1 MYNTQDSA
9 QPENGFSV
17 GIDIDLV
24 IVWAV
29 VIDVISG
36 AFFGSIL
43 DNFGNS
49 GKSTITKQKHRK
61 KGHATANR
69 MTVFFFLFLRSR
81 NRGMATGIFR
91 FPSKA
96 NSCGKIPMAI
106 PRFLIR
112 KKKLSTFHSPWFGL
126 SYGAFAIVFYSSV
139 NLLRLI
145 HRDSRNLRELSRG
158 DFSVGDRR

>member
-69 MTVFFFLFLRSR
+69 MTVFFF
-81 NRGMATGIFR
+81 IF
-91 FPSKA
+91 
-96 NSCGKIPMAI
+96 
-106 PRFLIR
+106 
-112 KKKLSTFHSPWFGL
+112 KK
-126 SYGAFAIVFYSSV
+126 
-139 NLLRLI
+139 
-145 HRDSRNLRELSRG
+145 
-158 DFSVGDRR
+158 